1 MRWPSIAIS
10 TIATNIE
17 AGHFLSVAG
26 AAYVDGLA
34 LANFELNA
42 IFGIVVATFFFIP
55 LYLRLRVV
63 TISQFFEQRF
73 GPQIALAYAV
83 LMIALY
89 AFLYLGTAL
98 FWAAYALD
106 GIFTEMVAWISD
118 RQAVRLAVLIVALG
132 AFSAL
137 YTYLGGLRAVV
148 RTDLAQFV
156 LLLGGGLIT
165 VTVAVHHLGGWAALF
180 GKTGHLMHL
189 HLPRDHPTVPWIAL
203 LGMNLLN
210 LNYWGANQVIL
221 QRALAAKSLRDA
233 QVGLLV
239 GGVLKYVMLL
249 IIVIPGIAM
258 AGILADAPLDDPDT
272 VYITLVNQF
281 LPAGLRGL
289 IVCGLFASLM
299 STVDSIFN
307 SVSTLWSIDI
317 YKRHLRRD
325 ASPHD
330 IVRMGK
336 LAILGALVTGVL
348 FAFAVVFFKR
358 VRLFFVEEFSPY
370 SWAFSPAD
378 ASLQCSFR
386 GDSNQASAYPRLSG
400 GQPSLE
406 TVPNTVGLSP
416 SGALPSGH
424 SRGVLV
430 RCRGKGGRPAMA
442 VTTGFQGRTFD
453 VARTGVPC
461 IDLPSPAPCAAAD
474 AVFADAKAFLSS
486 SEARQMS
493 ESELEREL
501 HRRRQDL
508 VRKLLQGHRDQR
520 SPKEA
525 AGPAEDTGGVECSE
539 PREHESHAETTSG
552 TMQVVGLGCARRG
565 HDGLHRLDAALNLLP
580 ERYLVEMRRRVTIAT
595 ASRAPP
601 RTPWKPQWYST
612 SSTWQRRRRAC
623 RHLVRDPMGVDRR
636 TVTFGCSCGGSQP
649 PQAAGALMRTETSHE
664 AREDQRKSPI
674 GR

>member
-1 MRWPSIAIS
+1 MRRALKTHGPAPHRRRGSPKP
-10 TIATNIE
+10 
-17 AGHFLSVAG
+17 G
-26 AAYVDGLA
+26 ASRRPARTPPYGPA
-34 LANFELNA
+34 KAPGGGA
-42 IFGIVVATFFFIP
+42 
-55 LYLRLRVV
+55 RRV
-63 TISQFFEQRF
+63 
-73 GPQIALAYAV
+73 
-83 LMIALY
+83 
-89 AFLYLGTAL
+89 
-98 FWAAYALD
+98 
-106 GIFTEMVAWISD
+106 
-118 RQAVRLAVLIVALG
+118 RQADVRRGHRPGIRCAPAPCRIVG
-132 AFSAL
+132 MD
-137 YTYLGGLRAVV
+137 G
-148 RTDLAQFV
+148 RTATMV
-156 LLLGGGLIT
+156 C
-165 VTVAVHHLGGWAALF
+165 
-180 GKTGHLMHL
+180 
-189 HLPRDHPTVPWIAL
+189 IAK
-203 LGMNLLN
+203 
-210 LNYWGANQVIL
+210 NQVSSPFI
-221 QRALAAKSLRDA
+221 QPQTPGGQPAIRRRFAAP
-233 QVGLLV
+233 
-239 GGVLKYVMLL
+239 
-249 IIVIPGIAM
+249 I
-258 AGILADAPLDDPDT
+258 
-272 VYITLVNQF
+272 
-281 LPAGLRGL
+281 
-289 IVCGLFASLM
+289 
-299 STVDSIFN
+299 
-307 SVSTLWSIDI
+307 
-317 YKRHLRRD
+317 
-325 ASPHD
+325 
-330 IVRMGK
+330 
-336 LAILGALVTGVL
+336 
-348 FAFAVVFFKR
+348 AFALCFSR
-358 VRLFFVEEFSPY
+358 VRLFFIEEFSPY
-370 SWAFSPAD
+370 SWAFLPAD

-493 ESELEREL
+493 ESELERGTAPAAPGFGTQAPARTSRPTQPE
-501 HRRRQDL
+501 RGCWSGR
-508 VRKLLQGHRDQR
+508 GHR
-520 SPKEA
+520 
-525 AGPAEDTGGVECSE
+525 GVECSE

-612 SSTWQRRRRAC
+612 SSTWQRRRGVRCSSSARRRAC

>member
-1 MRWPSIAIS
+1 MPVFIDESVYSANGHRKSARGRAREMAFQTPITIKAALESIHNHRFALPAIQREFVWRPDQIVRLFDSVMRDYPIGAFLFWRVEPRRVKEYAWYEFVTDFHQRDSPHCGDFKVTNPELGLTAILDGQQRLTALNVGSTGATLPSVKGSGGTTRRRSPRPNYIS
-10 TIATNIE
+10 TS
-17 AGHFLSVAG
+17 LSQHQTAK
-26 AAYVDGLA
+26 
-34 LANFELNA
+34 
-42 IFGIVVATFFFIP
+42 
-55 LYLRLRVV
+55 
-63 TISQFFEQRF
+63 
-73 GPQIALAYAV
+73 AV
-83 LMIALY
+83 
-89 AFLYLGTAL
+89 
-98 FWAAYALD
+98 
-106 GIFTEMVAWISD
+106 
-118 RQAVRLAVLIVALG
+118 
-132 AFSAL
+132 
-137 YTYLGGLRAVV
+137 
-148 RTDLAQFV
+148 
-156 LLLGGGLIT
+156 
-165 VTVAVHHLGGWAALF
+165 
-180 GKTGHLMHL
+180 
-189 HLPRDHPTVPWIAL
+189 P
-203 LGMNLLN
+203 
-210 LNYWGANQVIL
+210 
-221 QRALAAKSLRDA
+221 
-233 QVGLLV
+233 
-239 GGVLKYVMLL
+239 
-249 IIVIPGIAM
+249 
-258 AGILADAPLDDPDT
+258 
-272 VYITLVNQF
+272 
-281 LPAGLRGL
+281 
-289 IVCGLFASLM
+289 
-299 STVDSIFN
+299 ST
-307 SVSTLWSIDI
+307 TW
-317 YKRHLRRD
+317 
-325 ASPHD
+325 
-330 IVRMGK
+330 
-336 LAILGALVTGVL
+336 
-348 FAFAVVFFKR
+348 
-358 VRLFFVEEFSPY
+358 VRLFFVEEFLPY
-370 SWAFSPAD
+370 SWAFLPAD

-430 RCRGKGGRPAMA
+430 RCRGNGGRPAMA

-453 VARTGVPC
+453 VPRTGVPC
-461 IDLPSPAPCAAAD
+461 IDLPSRAPCAAAD

-508 VRKLLQGHRDQR
+508 ARKLLQGHRDQR

-525 AGPAEDTGGVECSE
+525 AGPAEDTSGVECSE

-612 SSTWQRRRRAC
+612 SSTWQRRRGVRCSSSAHRRAC

-636 TVTFGCSCGGSQP
+636 TVTLGCSCGGSQP